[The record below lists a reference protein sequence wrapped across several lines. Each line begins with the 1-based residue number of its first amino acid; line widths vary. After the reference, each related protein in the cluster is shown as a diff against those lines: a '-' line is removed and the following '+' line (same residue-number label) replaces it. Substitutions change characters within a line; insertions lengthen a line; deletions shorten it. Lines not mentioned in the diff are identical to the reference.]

1 MDPSA
6 TEHQAESPSGAT
18 AETPAVTRSESNP
31 KAHKMLWGSRPYWIL
46 LVDVVI
52 AWVALWAAINLRF
65 LDGESGDARGLE
77 SYFQTTRFV
86 ALGLV
91 LMLARTASNLYFSLH
106 RWSFKFSSLRD
117 GARVV
122 LAVTAGTVIFVV
134 LGFFGLRSFG
144 YDVPARGIVALE
156 AMLTLAG
163 LAGFRFMPR
172 LVWMY
177 RADLWGSRRGVRT
190 LIVGAGASG
199 EMLLRSLQRD
209 PDLDYHAV
217 GFVDDD
223 RTKWG
228 HIVGGKP
235 VLGAIDD
242 LPKLAKSL
250 RVRQVVIAIPR
261 LKSSRLR
268 QILSATFVDPVSFKI
283 LPMSFGSLEGRDLN
297 ETLRDISTEDLMP
310 RAELVF
316 HYDASLPGMDFD
328 PDRCLL
334 VAGAA
339 GSIGSE
345 VTLQLLRLGARRLV
359 MVDTDENG
367 LYVLRRRFECLFPES
382 ELIAEVGDIRE
393 RSRMQVLFARHR
405 PKDVFHAAAR
415 KHVPLMEAAPCEA
428 IKTNVTG
435 TLHLA
440 KAAKEFQVERFVFM
454 STDKAVRPTSVM
466 GASKRLGELVLQAL
480 THDSQT
486 RFSVVRFGNVL
497 DSAGSV
503 VPLFREQI
511 ARGGPVTVTHPE
523 MQRYFMTISEAVGL
537 VLRAAYG
544 DYGRLCVLEMGE
556 PLKIVDLAKQMIT
569 MAGLVPDVDVPI
581 QFTGLRPGEKLF
593 EELLNDQETVVETID
608 KKIRVVE
615 GPPAGSDLLSQVRDL
630 QTAAAAEDE
639 AAVWV
644 LLQQILPEFRSLKR
658 LGSLESTDLS
668 GSIAV

>member
-1 MDPSA
+1 MNPA
-6 TEHQAESPSGAT
+6 TPQAQ
-18 AETPAVTRSESNP
+18 AETPPGVPSKTRDTT
-31 KAHKMLWGSRPYWIL
+31 HKMLWGTRPYWIL
-46 LVDVVI
+46 LVDVLI
-52 AWVALWAAINLRF
+52 ALVALWAAIHLRF
-65 LDGESGDARGLE
+65 LDGEPGDTKALH
-77 SYFQTTRFV
+77 SYFLNSRFW

-91 LMLARTASNLYFSLH
+91 LMLARAAANLYFSLH

-122 LAVTAGTVIFVV
+122 LAVVSGSVIFVV

-144 YDVPARGIVALE
+144 YDVPARGIVVFE
-156 AMLTLAG
+156 SMLTLVG
-163 LAGFRFMPR
+163 MAGFRFMPR
-172 LVWMY
+172 LAWLY
-177 RADLWGSRRGVRT
+177 RADLWGRRKGIRT

-199 EMLLRSLQRD
+199 EMLLRNLQRD
-209 PDLDYHAV
+209 PALDYHAV

-235 VLGAIDD
+235 VLGAIED
-242 LPKLAKSL
+242 LPKIAKSL
-250 RVRQVVIAIPR
+250 KVRQVVIAIPR
-261 LKSSRLR
+261 LASSRLR
-268 QILSATFVDPVSFKI
+268 QILSSSFSDPVSFKI
-283 LPMSFGSLEGRDLN
+283 LPMSFGSLEGRDLT

-316 HYDASLPGMDFD
+316 QYEEALPGMDLD

-367 LYVLRRRFECLFPES
+367 LYILRRRFEGLFPQS
-382 ELIAEVGDIRE
+382 ELMAEVGDIRE
-393 RSRMQVLFARHR
+393 QGRMEVLFARHR
-405 PKDVFHAAAR
+405 PQDVFHAAAR
-415 KHVPLMEAAPCEA
+415 KHVPLMEAAPGEA
-428 IKTNVTG
+428 IKTNVSG
-435 TLHLA
+435 TLNLA
-440 KAAKEFQVERFVFM
+440 QAAKDFGVERFVFM
-454 STDKAVRPTSVM
+454 STDKAVRPSSVM

-480 THDSQT
+480 AEDSST

-581 QFTGLRPGEKLF
+581 RFTGLRPGEKLF
-593 EELLNDQETVVETID
+593 EELLGEHETVVRTID

-615 GPPAGSDLLSQVRDL
+615 GPSVDPELLSEVRKL
-630 QTAAAAEDE
+630 QNAAAAEDE

-644 LLQQILPEFRSLKR
+644 LLQQILPEFRSLRRVK
-658 LGSLESTDLS
+658 SLENTDLS